1 MIAHVAASF
10 SALGEVAACWG
21 VSEGMTA
28 VVAATFSA
36 VGGVA
41 VCWGAGFLGERGFC
55 EVPEIG
61 LLTDDVFA
69 VLDVWEGGSE
79 SSVMNELEDGCSGI

>member
-1 MIAHVAASF
+1 
-10 SALGEVAACWG
+10 
-21 VSEGMTA
+21 
-28 VVAATFSA
+28 
-36 VGGVA
+36 
-41 VCWGAGFLGERGFC
+41 LGERGFC